1 MPYVSCP
8 ACENVTFTRPSRDP
22 ELCVCC
28 GAPLPLTR
36 SVVSLSRYRA
46 LVDGRSPEPEPE
58 PVAA

>member
-22 ELCVCC
+22 ELCVYC

-46 LVDGRSPEPEPE
+46 LVDGRSRE